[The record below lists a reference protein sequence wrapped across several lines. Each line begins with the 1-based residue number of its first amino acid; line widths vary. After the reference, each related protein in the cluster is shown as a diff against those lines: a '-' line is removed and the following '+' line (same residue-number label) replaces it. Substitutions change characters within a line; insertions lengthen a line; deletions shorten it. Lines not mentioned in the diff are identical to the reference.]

1 MNNIIDKYI
10 EIDLDDND
18 IDIFIDKYHF
28 QEKDRSLIEK
38 MYETL
43 RQIIKVEMIYRI
55 GNGTDNEQQIEAN
68 ESKNAD
74 AQKGGIA
81 LVTLGNAVDELID
94 EYNARGEYSEGYI
107 LDCLGLY
114 ILSLAYRQLVKAINI
129 EEKCRVTKL
138 NFIGDKYPLSMVP
151 NVFEKLD
158 IMGRQDLTFSKEYMI
173 NPLKTTTMVL
183 ETADMDDTEM
193 SEMEI
198 TQVCHI
204 CANCNNINC
213 PVREV

>member
-28 QEKDRSLIEK
+28 QEKDRTLIEK

-43 RQIIKVEMIYRI
+43 RQIIKVEMIYRLENI
-55 GNGTDNEQQIEAN
+55 TANVQQIEVI
-68 ESKNAD
+68 ESID
-74 AQKGGIA
+74 VGAQKGGIA

-94 EYNARGEYSEGYI
+94 EYNARGEYSEGYM

-114 ILSLAYRQLVKAINI
+114 VLSLAYRQLVKNINI

-138 NFIGDKYPLSMVP
+138 DFIGDKYPLSMVP
-151 NVFEKLD
+151 DVFEKLD
-158 IMGRQDLTFSKEYMI
+158 IMGRQDITFSKEYMI
-173 NPLKTTTMVL
+173 KPLKSTTMVL
-183 ETADMDDTEM
+183 EIADMYATEM
-193 SEMEI
+193 SETEI

-204 CANCNNINC
+204 CASCNNLNC